1 MKTKLTLLSV
11 CFSLLFVDGI
21 GWTTASAQLIPR
33 LNRQPI
39 RAQQPVQVQPQSVQ
53 VQPQPA
59 PVSDAQQARQ
69 DRRSQSNQAIVRAKT
84 QRIENEIANLKEH
97 PWAGQFS
104 TGPGLAGF
112 TITLAPENGFT
123 VVHWADIGLMD
134 QNHGTVEWD
143 GKRIKLSLAF
153 EVEEGS
159 RSRIHAAEYMP
170 IQWGER
176 LYLIPTDRII
186 QFRNAVNAA
195 LRNAASFG
203 VAPRIAGQF
212 FLRRGDER
220 KETSETLE
228 LSEELLTESAR
239 QIAIQKFVEENG
251 RDRLLHYNITMQD
264 RPEEW
269 SVFFEGKI
277 PMPGNHMWV
286 AVNKATGT
294 ARYFQGQ

>member
-1 MKTKLTLLSV
+1 MKKIVLLSV
-11 CFSLLFVDGI
+11 CVALLFVDGI
-21 GWTTASAQLIPR
+21 GWLTASAQLIPR

-39 RAQQPVQVQPQSVQ
+39 RTQQQSP

-97 PWAGQFS
+97 PWAGQYS

-123 VVHWADIGLMD
+123 VVDWADIGVMD

-153 EVEEGS
+153 EVEVDD
-159 RSRIHAAEYMP
+159 RSRIHATEYMP

-203 VAPRIAGQF
+203 VAPRIGGLF
-212 FLRRGDER
+212 LLRRGDER
-220 KETSETLE
+220 KETSEMLE

-251 RDRLLHYNITMQD
+251 RDRLLHYNITMRD
-264 RPEEW
+264 RPEEEEW
-269 SVFFEGKI
+269 SVSFEGKI
-277 PMPGNHMWV
+277 PAPGNHMWV
-286 AVNKATGT
+286 GVNKATGT